1 LVHAKKDKASN
12 MYRIKLMVALMVA
25 TALGGLALTYFAV
38 QGSGGAL
45 STLGVK
51 DHPARHQPSD

>member
-1 LVHAKKDKASN
+1 
-12 MYRIKLMVALMVA
+12 MYRIRLMVALMVA